1 MRQKDIVVLV
11 FVAFIAAIIS
21 FLVAGAI
28 FSPQKYSTQVPVAQE
43 IDGTFPDVKNDP
55 AYSSYLNPSGLDL
68 TVPVQ
73 IGDSQNSAPFSG
85 Q

>member
-1 MRQKDIVVLV
+1 MRQKDIAALI
-11 FVAFIAAIIS
+11 FVAAIAAVIS
-21 FLVAGAI
+21 FLVAGAV
-28 FSPQKYSTQVPVAQE
+28 FSPKKYSTQVPVAQD

-55 AYSSYLNPSGLDL
+55 AYSSYLNPNGLDL

-73 IGDSQNSAPFSG
+73 IGDSQNTAPFSG